1 MKRELEIPLES
12 SLSPTRESVALCK
25 TQASSSTSC
34 KRVKVTQVNGYIV
47 YTRLKKS
54 RSNCPDEFSEN
65 LEITK
70 LENFNKP
77 INGVKESLVEDQ
89 KNKASAEAS
98 HVNNNVIGA
107 RLGSEKVS
115 RKKVAIENV
124 VGESLVV
131 RDIGGGGGLVEA
143 LIQESRAIGEN
154 AIVGNLVVEE
164 IGLDGRPIVQ
174 ATLGEGSS
182 SHLATV
188 MSRKELTN
196 ELETCLVEKGRFG
209 GASMQIGD
217 SCEGEN
223 DILLKSLRRS
233 KRSLLRPLKVEPV
246 DNLECEQQPAEDV
259 SVSDIGGQEAAEG
272 SDLTMPWKNLEL
284 KMSKK
289 IALNKCPMTV
299 KELFDT
305 GLLDGVPVV
314 YMGTISSKTAGLRGI
329 IMDGGILCSCSLC
342 KGHRVV
348 PPSQFEIHACKQ
360 YKRAAQYIC
369 FENGKSLLEVLRACR
384 RRPLHTLEA
393 TIQNI
398 LSALPEQKCFTCRRC
413 KGSFPVMHV
422 GQIGPLCNS
431 CVELKKSQSSTT
443 SAPIA
448 RARCHFMI
456 LMCAFDT
463 PSVIDRSEEPLLISR
478 SPGSASVGIFPPST
492 SQWKTMRKSQEP
504 VLMSQ
509 SYGSASSSI
518 SPQSKSQWKKPRK
531 LTKPR
536 LFTKSLKS
544 ASVNLSSQDKGHWKT
559 KKKSVKSVLLSKTI
573 KGAPS
578 SPLYSPDGSQW
589 KMTTKDQRLHKL
601 VFEEDG
607 LPDGTEVAYYAR
619 GQVSPSQFEAHAG
632 WASRRKPYAY
642 IYTSN
647 GVSLHEL
654 AISLSKG
661 RRYSAKDNDDAC
673 IICADGGNLLLCD
686 GCPRAFHKEC
696 ASLPT
701 VPRGRWYCQYCQ
713 NLFMRENF
721 GEHSANAVAAGRI
734 LGVDAIEQINS
745 RCIRIVKNIEAELSG
760 CALCRACDF
769 SKSGFGPRT
778 ILLCDQCEK
787 EYHIGCLRTHKMA
800 DLREIPKGKWFCCSD
815 CSRIHSILQKLLLR
829 GAEKLPDVF
838 LDIIKKKYVEKGLDA
853 DINIDVRWRL
863 LSGRFASPETRLL
876 LSQAVGIFHECFDP
890 IVDTTTGR
898 DLIPCMVYGRNL
910 KGQEYGGMYC
920 AVLTINSFV
929 VSAGIIRVF
938 GQEIAELPLVATSK
952 ANHGKGYFQLLF
964 SCIEKLLAFLNVK
977 NLLLP
982 AAEEAES
989 IWTDRFGF
997 KKLTPDQVFDWK
1009 GCANFSSVQQA
1020 IDNVPDSSP
1029 SKTLIVI
1036 HSGTYREKV
1045 VVHANK
1051 SNLIL
1056 QGEGFLKTAIEWNDT
1071 ANSTGGTVYSSS
1083 VSIFAPNFT
1092 AYNISFRNS
1101 APEPSPGES
1110 GKQAVAL
1117 RIAGDQA
1124 AFYNCGFFGA
1134 QDTLLDE
1141 RGRHYYKGCFIQG
1154 SIDFIFGNA
1163 KSLFEGC
1170 VIHSIA
1176 KEGTPG
1182 VSGCITAH
1190 ARNSPNE
1197 QTGFSFVNCI
1207 IKGTGSVWLGRAWG
1221 AHATV
1226 VFSRTYMTDV
1236 VSPDGWN
1243 DWRDPSRDQCDG
1255 VFRGI

>member
-1 MKRELEIPLES
+1 MKRELEFGLEG
-12 SLSPTRESVALCK
+12 SLGPTRESLTQSQ
-25 TQASSSTSC
+25 TQARSSTSC

-47 YTRLKKS
+47 YTRVKKS
-54 RSNCPDEFSEN
+54 RINCRDEFSEN
-65 LEITK
+65 LENK
-70 LENFNKP
+70 KFENCNEQ
-77 INGVKESLVEDQ
+77 INGVKECLVGEDQ
-89 KNKASAEAS
+89 KNKTLIEVS
-98 HVNNNVIGA
+98 HGNNNVIEDVIGG
-107 RLGSEKVS
+107 RPGNQN
-115 RKKVAIENV
+115 VAGENV
-124 VGESLVV
+124 LVKNVVDESLVV
-131 RDIGGGGGLVEA
+131 RDIGEGGPFVEA
-143 LIQESRAIGEN
+143 SIEESRVIGEN

-164 IGLDGRPIVQ
+164 IGRDGRLVLQ
-174 ATLGEGSS
+174 ARLGEGSS
-182 SHLATV
+182 YNLAMV
-188 MSRKELTN
+188 MSKDERSN
-196 ELETCLVEKGRFG
+196 ELGTCLVEEG
-209 GASMQIGD
+209 GLGEASMQIVD
-217 SCEGEN
+217 SSEGKT
-223 DILLKSLRRS
+223 DLLLKTLRRS
-233 KRSLLRPLKVEPV
+233 KRSLLRPKVEPL
-246 DNLECEQQPAEDV
+246 DSLECEQHTVENV
-259 SVSDIGGQEAAEG
+259 SVSSFGGEEAAEG
-272 SDLTMPWKNLEL
+272 SDLTTPRKNLEL

-329 IMDGGILCSCSLC
+329 ITDGGILCSCSLC
-342 KGHRVV
+342 KGRRVV

-413 KGSFPVMHV
+413 KGSFPVIHV

-431 CVELKKSQSSTT
+431 CVESKKSQCSTM
-443 SAPIA
+443 SAPSGVA
-448 RARCHFMI
+448 R
-456 LMCAFDT
+456 LQ
-463 PSVIDRSEEPLLISR
+463 EPVLISH
-478 SPGSASVGIFPPST
+478 SSGSSSVGILPQST
-492 SQWKTMRKSQEP
+492 SQWKMTRKSQEP

-509 SYGSASSSI
+509 SFGSASSSV
-518 SPQSKSQWKKPRK
+518 SPQNKSQWKKARKSSELDVTSNSPHCASLCISSQNRSPWKTTRK
-531 LTKPR
+531 LTKPG

-544 ASVNLSSQDKGHWKT
+544 ASVHISSQDKAQWRI
-559 KKKSVKSVLLSKTI
+559 KKKPIKPVLMSKTL
-573 KGAPS
+573 KGVS
-578 SPLYSPDGSQW
+578 SPMYSPNGSQW

-619 GQVSPSQFEAHAG
+619 GQRLLEGYKKGFGIFCRCCNCEVSPSQFEAHAG

-701 VPRGRWYCQYCQ
+701 IPRGRWYCKYCQ
-713 NLFMRENF
+713 NMFMREKF
-721 GEHSANAVAAGRI
+721 VEHNANAVAAGRI
-734 LGVDAIEQINS
+734 LGVDAIEQITS

-800 DLREIPKGKWFCCSD
+800 DLREIPRGKWFCCLD
-815 CSRIHSILQKLLLR
+815 CSRIHSILQKLLIR
-829 GAEKLPDVF
+829 EAEKLPDSL
-838 LDIIKKKYVEKGLDA
+838 LDVIRKKYVEKGLDA

-863 LSGRFASPETRLL
+863 LSGKFASPETRLL

-890 IVDTTTGR
+890 IVDATTGR

-938 GQEIAELPLVATSK
+938 GQEIAELPLVATSI

-977 NLLLP
+977 NLVLP

-989 IWTDRFGF
+989 IWTDKFGF
-997 KKLTPDQVFDWK
+997 KKLRPDQLGEYKKSCCQMVIFK
-1009 GCANFSSVQQA
+1009 GTSMLQKE
-1020 IDNVPDSSP
+1020 VPP
-1029 SKTLIVI
+1029 C
-1036 HSGTYREKV
+1036 RV
-1045 VVHANK
+1045 V
-1051 SNLIL
+1051 
-1056 QGEGFLKTAIEWNDT
+1056 
-1071 ANSTGGTVYSSS
+1071 NSTEPTVS
-1083 VSIFAPNFT
+1083 
-1092 AYNISFRNS
+1092 YN
-1101 APEPSPGES
+1101 EVE
-1110 GKQAVAL
+1110 
-1117 RIAGDQA
+1117 
-1124 AFYNCGFFGA
+1124 
-1134 QDTLLDE
+1134 
-1141 RGRHYYKGCFIQG
+1141 
-1154 SIDFIFGNA
+1154 
-1163 KSLFEGC
+1163 
-1170 VIHSIA
+1170 
-1176 KEGTPG
+1176 
-1182 VSGCITAH
+1182 
-1190 ARNSPNE
+1190 
-1197 QTGFSFVNCI
+1197 
-1207 IKGTGSVWLGRAWG
+1207 
-1221 AHATV
+1221 
-1226 VFSRTYMTDV
+1226 
-1236 VSPDGWN
+1236 
-1243 DWRDPSRDQCDG
+1243 
-1255 VFRGI
+1255 